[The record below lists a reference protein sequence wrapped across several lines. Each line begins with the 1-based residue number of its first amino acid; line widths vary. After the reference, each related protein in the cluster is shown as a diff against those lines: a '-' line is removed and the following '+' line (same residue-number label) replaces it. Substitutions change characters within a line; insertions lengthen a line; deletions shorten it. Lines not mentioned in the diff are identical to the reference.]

1 MGRKEHPLV
10 LYCQES
16 LNFAELLDGWLFR
29 GAGRIHSESISDM
42 DRRFLAKS
50 GRKVYRERYRDLYK
64 KVEGA
69 AVHLLIGVEHQ
80 ESVHYGMPVRVMD
93 YDSVSYMSQMSGIAG
108 RHEERNDLTGA
119 EKLCGFSREDR
130 LLPVIS
136 LVLYCGASPWD
147 GALRLHELLDFR
159 GVPEELRGC
168 ITDYSIQVLDVCHTE
183 DQRLL
188 EFPADIA
195 ALFFFLKYRDDP
207 VLLVKNLTEI
217 KEVRSNTC
225 DTIAECVG
233 ERRLKGFIKEEN
245 GGKVNMCKALDLLIA
260 DGEKRGE
267 ERGEK
272 RGVELGIARERKN
285 TERERK
291 NTERERKRAEKAE
304 ARIRELER
312 ILRL

>member
-1 MGRKEHPLV
+1 M
-10 LYCQES
+10 
-16 LNFAELLDGWLFR
+16 
-29 GAGRIHSESISDM
+29 
-42 DRRFLAKS
+42 
-50 GRKVYRERYRDLYK
+50 
-64 KVEGA
+64 
-69 AVHLLIGVEHQ
+69 
-80 ESVHYGMPVRVMD
+80 
-93 YDSVSYMSQMSGIAG
+93 
-108 RHEERNDLTGA
+108 
-119 EKLCGFSREDR
+119 
-130 LLPVIS
+130 
-136 LVLYCGASPWD
+136 
-147 GALRLHELLDFR
+147 
-159 GVPEELRGC
+159 PEELRGC

-225 DTIAECVG
+225 DAIAECVG

-260 DGEKRGE
+260 DGEKRGI
-267 ERGEK
+267 
-272 RGVELGIARERKN
+272 ELGIAKERKN

-312 ILRL
+312 MLKL

>member
-1 MGRKEHPLV
+1 MGRREHPLV
-10 LYCQES
+10 SYCQES
-16 LNFAELLDGWLFR
+16 RNFAELLDGWLFR
-29 GAGRIHSESISDM
+29 GKGRIHSESISDM

-69 AVHLLIGVEHQ
+69 AIHLLIGVEHQ
-80 ESVHYGMPVRVMD
+80 ENVHYGMPVRVMD
-93 YDSVSYMSQMSGIAG
+93 YDSISYMAQISRIAG
-108 RHEERNDLTGA
+108 RHEERKDLTGA

-147 GALRLHELLDFR
+147 GALRLHELLDFD
-159 GVPEELRGC
+159 GVPEELRDY
-168 ITDYSIQVLDVCHTE
+168 ITDYNIHVLDVCHTE
-183 DQRLL
+183 DQRLQ

-195 ALFFFLKYRDDP
+195 ALFFFLKYKDEPAPLMR
-207 VLLVKNLTEI
+207 NLAEI
-217 KEVRSNTC
+217 EQVRSNTC

-233 ERRLKGFIKEEN
+233 ERRLKRFIKEED

-260 DGEKRGE
+260 DGEKRGV
-267 ERGEK
+267 K
-272 RGVELGIARERKN
+272 LGIEKERKN

-304 ARIRELER
+304 ARIRELEQMLKR
-312 ILRL
+312 